1 MHQPTD
7 KALQARLDLV
17 LERIECPKFLKN
29 DGLGNEVGFWIF
41 DYPPK
46 SELMVREYL
55 THLTGK
61 LNKHNHHFAHIN
73 IFQAIIDMLEARNLL
88 DRTFTRE
95 KQVGADA
102 LRKTLSGPLSQ
113 DKVAKFI
120 AEKAFKNKD
129 LNKKLDFIILSGLG
143 NAWPLVRGHE
153 LLSALQDVMGETPL
167 ILFYPGAYSGRDLH
181 PFDMIESRNYYRAFK
196 LVPED
201 GKSSLLNQAN
211 V

>member
-1 MHQPTD
+1 MHQPVD

-46 SELMVREYL
+46 SELIVRDYL
-55 THLTGK
+55 SHLTEK
-61 LNKHNHHFAHIN
+61 LSKHNHHFAHIN
-73 IFQAIIDMLEARNLL
+73 VFQALTDMLNARGLL
-88 DRTFTRE
+88 ERTFTRE

-102 LRKTLSGPLSQ
+102 LQKTLAGPLSQ

-120 AEKAFKNKD
+120 AEQAFKAND
-129 LNKKLDFIILSGLG
+129 QSENLDFLLLSGLG

-153 LLSALQDVMGETPL
+153 LLSALQDVMGNTPL
-167 ILFYPGAYSGRDLH
+167 ILFYPGSYSGRDLH
-181 PFDMIESRNYYRAFK
+181 PFGMIESKNYYRAFK
-196 LVPED
+196 LVPES
-201 GKSSLLNQAN
+201 GKSPTLK
-211 V
+211 